1 MKAAQ
6 PKELRIVFVWE
17 CLDPRLQLLRD
28 KSFKDLREI
37 TALSFILEA
46 RCFID
51 QRDNSDPSEAPHEKL
66 ALIGNM
72 SLLCQEPPWHPT
84 RGKNRITNAAR
95 LAQTR

>member
-1 MKAAQ
+1 
-6 PKELRIVFVWE
+6 
-17 CLDPRLQLLRD
+17 
-28 KSFKDLREI
+28 LREI

-84 RGKNRITNAAR
+84 RGKNRITNISKDSRFVPVSSLPSRHWPEQNRVADAHG
-95 LAQTR
+95 